1 MRRMDRYKDEDTT
14 EKLSRSNKNKD
25 LYQNVGT
32 NTRYA
37 NITDVTNAN
46 AIDITNTTSEY
57 KTREDY
63 QKMKKYGGV
72 ETPKVKRDLEEFNH
86 IYNKHENRVYDIN
99 NVLEEARKNREEDTL
114 EEKRKLKNTSYNIL
128 ASLNKEELEKF
139 RQEKRD
145 RLFKDDEELRD
156 LIDTIASKTLA
167 GELEAASD
175 LLSDLMA
182 TSIIDKK
189 ALKETIEETEDN
201 DEDDEDSII
210 IEKEE
215 IIITT
220 EPSEDIEDDEVEET
234 EEPEV
239 EEENEDDE
247 LSLSQKI
254 LDKEQ
259 IEDLKHY
266 QEQLAQAE
274 DTTEEETEPKTE
286 VEKDETFYT
295 RSMDLS
301 EEDFDLD
308 SEFNNKKTPTFMKV
322 LIIIILL
329 VAIAISVY
337 FLRQYL

>member
-32 NTRYA
+32 NTRYT

-99 NVLEEARKNREEDTL
+99 NVLEEARKNREEDSL

-189 ALKETIEETEDN
+189 ALKETIEETEDH

-210 IEKEE
+210 IEKEK
-215 IIITT
+215 IIVTT
-220 EPSEDIEDDEVEET
+220 EPSKDDEDDEVEET
-234 EEPEV
+234 EV

-254 LDKEQ
+254 LDKDQ
-259 IEDLKHY
+259 IEDLKRY

-286 VEKDETFYT
+286 VEKDEAFYT

-308 SEFNNKKTPTFMKV
+308 SEFNNKKTPTFVKV

>member
-32 NTRYA
+32 NTRYT

-46 AIDITNTTSEY
+46 AIDITHTTSEY

-99 NVLEEARKNREEDTL
+99 NVLEEARKNREEDSL

-201 DEDDEDSII
+201 DEDGEDSII

-215 IIITT
+215 IMITT
-220 EPSEDIEDDEVEET
+220 EPSKDDEDA
-234 EEPEV
+234 EV

-254 LDKEQ
+254 LDKDQ
-259 IEDLKHY
+259 IEDLKRY

-308 SEFNNKKTPTFMKV
+308 SEFNNKKTPTFVKV

>member
-32 NTRYA
+32 NTRYT

-99 NVLEEARKNREEDTL
+99 NVLEEARKNREEDSL

-201 DEDDEDSII
+201 DEDGEDSII

-215 IIITT
+215 IMITT
-220 EPSEDIEDDEVEET
+220 EPSKDDEDA
-234 EEPEV
+234 EV

-254 LDKEQ
+254 LDKDQ
-259 IEDLKHY
+259 IEDLKRY

-274 DTTEEETEPKTE
+274 DTTEEETEPETE

-308 SEFNNKKTPTFMKV
+308 SEFNNKKTPTFIKV

>member
-1 MRRMDRYKDEDTT
+1 MRRMDRYNDEDTT
-14 EKLSRSNKNKD
+14 VRLSRSNKNKD

-72 ETPKVKRDLEEFNH
+72 ETPKVKKDLEEFNH

-139 RQEKRD
+139 RQEKRE
-145 RLFKDDEELRD
+145 RLFKDDDELRD

-167 GELEAASD
+167 GEIEAASD

-189 ALKETIEETEDN
+189 ALKETIEETEET
-201 DEDDEDSII
+201 EDDDDSII

-220 EPSEDIEDDEVEET
+220 EPSEET
-234 EEPEV
+234 EENEQV
-239 EEENEDDE
+239 EEQETEDEYDDEDE

-259 IEDLKHY
+259 IEDLKRY

-274 DTTEEETEPKTE
+274 ETTEEETEPETE
-286 VEKDETFYT
+286 MEKDETFYT

-308 SEFNNKKTPTFMKV
+308 SEFNKKTPTFMKV

-337 FLRQYL
+337 FLKQYL

>member
-1 MRRMDRYKDEDTT
+1 MRRMDRYNDEDTT
-14 EKLSRSNKNKD
+14 TKLSRSSKNKD

-46 AIDITNTTSEY
+46 AIDITNTTTEY
-57 KTREDY
+57 RTREDY
-63 QKMKKYGGV
+63 QKMKKYNGDV
-72 ETPKVKRDLEEFNH
+72 QTPKVKRDLDEFNH
-86 IYNKHENRVYDIN
+86 IYKRQENRVYDIN
-99 NVLEEARKNREEDTL
+99 NVLEEARKNREEDNL

-139 RQEKRD
+139 RQEKKD

-189 ALKETIEETEDN
+189 ALKETIEENHDDN
-201 DEDDEDSII
+201 EDDEDSII

-220 EPSEDIEDDEVEET
+220 EPEESVDENTEDTEEQEVEEYD
-234 EEPEV
+234 
-239 EEENEDDE
+239 DDE

-259 IEDLKHY
+259 IEDLKRY
-266 QEQLAQAE
+266 QEQLSQAE
-274 DTTEEETEPKTE
+274 ETKEEETEPATE
-286 VEKDETFYT
+286 MVKDETFYT

>member
-32 NTRYA
+32 NTRYT

-99 NVLEEARKNREEDTL
+99 NVLEEARKNREEDSL

-215 IIITT
+215 IMITT
-220 EPSEDIEDDEVEET
+220 EPSKDNEDD
-234 EEPEV
+234 EV

-254 LDKEQ
+254 LDKDQ
-259 IEDLKHY
+259 IEDLKRY

-308 SEFNNKKTPTFMKV
+308 SEFNNKKTPTFIKV

>member
-1 MRRMDRYKDEDTT
+1 MRRMDRYRDEDTT

-32 NTRYA
+32 NTRYT

-99 NVLEEARKNREEDTL
+99 NVLEEARKNREEDSL

-201 DEDDEDSII
+201 DEDGEDSII

-215 IIITT
+215 IMITT
-220 EPSEDIEDDEVEET
+220 EPSKDDEDA
-234 EEPEV
+234 EV

-254 LDKEQ
+254 LDKDQ
-259 IEDLKHY
+259 IEDLKRY

-308 SEFNNKKTPTFMKV
+308 SEFNNKKTPTFIKV

>member
-1 MRRMDRYKDEDTT
+1 MRRMDRYNDEDTT
-14 EKLSRSNKNKD
+14 VRLSRSNKNKD

-72 ETPKVKRDLEEFNH
+72 ETPKVKKDLEEFNH

-139 RQEKRD
+139 RQEKRE
-145 RLFKDDEELRD
+145 RLFKDDDELRD

-167 GELEAASD
+167 GEIEAASD

-189 ALKETIEETEDN
+189 ALKETIEETEET
-201 DEDDEDSII
+201 EDDDDSII

-220 EPSEDIEDDEVEET
+220 EPSEET
-234 EEPEV
+234 EENEQV
-239 EEENEDDE
+239 EEQEIEDEYDDEDE

-259 IEDLKHY
+259 IEDLKRY

-274 DTTEEETEPKTE
+274 ETTEEETEPETE
-286 VEKDETFYT
+286 MEKDETFYT

-308 SEFNNKKTPTFMKV
+308 SEFNKKTPTFMKV

-337 FLRQYL
+337 FLKQYL

>member
-1 MRRMDRYKDEDTT
+1 MRRMDRYNDEDTT
-14 EKLSRSNKNKD
+14 VRLSRSNKNKD

-72 ETPKVKRDLEEFNH
+72 ETPKVKKDLEEFNH

-139 RQEKRD
+139 RQEKRE
-145 RLFKDDEELRD
+145 RLFKDDDELRD

-167 GELEAASD
+167 GEIEAASD

-189 ALKETIEETEDN
+189 ALKETIEETEEDS
-201 DEDDEDSII
+201 EDDDDSII

-220 EPSEDIEDDEVEET
+220 EPSEET
-234 EEPEV
+234 EENEQV
-239 EEENEDDE
+239 EEQEIEDEYDDEDE

-259 IEDLKHY
+259 IEDLKRY
-266 QEQLAQAE
+266 QEQLAQTEEA
-274 DTTEEETEPKTE
+274 TEEETEPETE
-286 VEKDETFYT
+286 MEKDETFYT

-308 SEFNNKKTPTFMKV
+308 SEFNKKTPTFMKV

-337 FLRQYL
+337 FLKQYL

>member
-145 RLFKDDEELRD
+145 RMFKDDEELRD

-182 TSIIDKK
+182 T
-189 ALKETIEETEDN
+189 
-201 DEDDEDSII
+201 
-210 IEKEE
+210 
-215 IIITT
+215 
-220 EPSEDIEDDEVEET
+220 
-234 EEPEV
+234 
-239 EEENEDDE
+239 
-247 LSLSQKI
+247 
-254 LDKEQ
+254 
-259 IEDLKHY
+259 
-266 QEQLAQAE
+266 
-274 DTTEEETEPKTE
+274 
-286 VEKDETFYT
+286 
-295 RSMDLS
+295 
-301 EEDFDLD
+301 
-308 SEFNNKKTPTFMKV
+308 
-322 LIIIILL
+322 
-329 VAIAISVY
+329 
-337 FLRQYL
+337 

>member
-1 MRRMDRYKDEDTT
+1 MRRMDRYNDEDTT
-14 EKLSRSNKNKD
+14 TKLSRSNKNKD

-46 AIDITNTTSEY
+46 AIDITNTTTEY

-72 ETPKVKRDLEEFNH
+72 EVPKVKRDLDEFNH

-99 NVLEEARKNREEDTL
+99 NVLEEARKNREEDNL

-139 RQEKRD
+139 RQEKKD

-189 ALKETIEETEDN
+189 ALKETIEEKDN
-201 DEDDEDSII
+201 DDEDSII

-220 EPSEDIEDDEVEET
+220 EPEEVEEQPT
-234 EEPEV
+234 EF
-239 EEENEDDE
+239 EEDNQEDYDDDE

-259 IEDLKHY
+259 IEDLKRY

-274 DTTEEETEPKTE
+274 ETNEVETEPETE
-286 VEKDETFYT
+286 TVKDETFYT

>member
-32 NTRYA
+32 NTRYT

-99 NVLEEARKNREEDTL
+99 NVLEEARKNREEDSL

-215 IIITT
+215 IMITT
-220 EPSEDIEDDEVEET
+220 EPSKDDEDA
-234 EEPEV
+234 EV

-254 LDKEQ
+254 LDKDQ
-259 IEDLKHY
+259 IEDLKRY

-308 SEFNNKKTPTFMKV
+308 SEFNNKKTPTFVKV

>member
-32 NTRYA
+32 NTRYT

-99 NVLEEARKNREEDTL
+99 NVLEEARKNREEDSL

-201 DEDDEDSII
+201 DEDGEDSII

-215 IIITT
+215 IMITT
-220 EPSEDIEDDEVEET
+220 EPSKDDEDA
-234 EEPEV
+234 EV

-254 LDKEQ
+254 LDKDQ
-259 IEDLKHY
+259 IEDLKRY

-308 SEFNNKKTPTFMKV
+308 SEFNNKKTPTFIKV

>member
-1 MRRMDRYKDEDTT
+1 MRRMDRYRDEDTT

-32 NTRYA
+32 NTRYT

-99 NVLEEARKNREEDTL
+99 NVLEEARKNREEDSL

-201 DEDDEDSII
+201 DEDGEDSII

-215 IIITT
+215 IMITT
-220 EPSEDIEDDEVEET
+220 EPSKDDEDD
-234 EEPEV
+234 EV

-254 LDKEQ
+254 LDKDQ
-259 IEDLKHY
+259 IEDLKRY

-308 SEFNNKKTPTFMKV
+308 SEFNNKKTPTFVKV

>member
-1 MRRMDRYKDEDTT
+1 MRRMDRYNDEDTT
-14 EKLSRSNKNKD
+14 TKLSRSNKNKD

-46 AIDITNTTSEY
+46 AIDITNTTTEY
-57 KTREDY
+57 RTREDY
-63 QKMKKYGGV
+63 QKMKKYNGDV
-72 ETPKVKRDLEEFNH
+72 QTPKVKRDLDEFNH
-86 IYNKHENRVYDIN
+86 IYKRQENRVYDIN
-99 NVLEEARKNREEDTL
+99 NVLEEARKNREEDNL

-139 RQEKRD
+139 RQEKKD

-189 ALKETIEETEDN
+189 ALKETIEENHDDN
-201 DEDDEDSII
+201 EDDEDSII

-220 EPSEDIEDDEVEET
+220 EPEESVDENTEDIEEQEVEEYD
-234 EEPEV
+234 
-239 EEENEDDE
+239 DDE

-259 IEDLKHY
+259 IEDLKRF
-266 QEQLAQAE
+266 QEQLSVLVREQKRKQLNL
-274 DTTEEETEPKTE
+274 PNLKQN
-286 VEKDETFYT
+286 
-295 RSMDLS
+295 R
-301 EEDFDLD
+301 
-308 SEFNNKKTPTFMKV
+308 KTPSPSQIRICVKF
-322 LIIIILL
+322 
-329 VAIAISVY
+329 
-337 FLRQYL
+337 

>member
-1 MRRMDRYKDEDTT
+1 MRRMDRYRDEDTT

-32 NTRYA
+32 NTRYT

-99 NVLEEARKNREEDTL
+99 NVLEEARKNREEDSL

-201 DEDDEDSII
+201 DEDGEDSII

-215 IIITT
+215 IMITT
-220 EPSEDIEDDEVEET
+220 EPSKDDEDA
-234 EEPEV
+234 EV

-254 LDKEQ
+254 LDKDQ
-259 IEDLKHY
+259 IEDLKRY

-308 SEFNNKKTPTFMKV
+308 SEFNNKKTPTFVKV

>member
-1 MRRMDRYKDEDTT
+1 MRRMDRYNDEDTT
-14 EKLSRSNKNKD
+14 VRLSRTNKNKD

-72 ETPKVKRDLEEFNH
+72 ETPKVKKDLEEFNH

-139 RQEKRD
+139 RQEKRE
-145 RLFKDDEELRD
+145 RLFKDDDELRD

-167 GELEAASD
+167 GEIEAASD

-189 ALKETIEETEDN
+189 ALKETIEETEET
-201 DEDDEDSII
+201 EDDDDSSI

-220 EPSEDIEDDEVEET
+220 EPSEDT
-234 EEPEV
+234 
-239 EEENEDDE
+239 EENEQVEEQEIEDEYDDEDE
-247 LSLSQKI
+247 LSQSQKI

-259 IEDLKHY
+259 IEDLKRY

-274 DTTEEETEPKTE
+274 DATEEETEPETE
-286 VEKDETFYT
+286 MEKDETFYT

-308 SEFNNKKTPTFMKV
+308 SEFNKKTPTFMKV

-329 VAIAISVY
+329 IAIAISVY
-337 FLRQYL
+337 FLKQYL